1 MSPPRPSDSPRAH
14 DESNEMLILGLN
26 ALLVM
31 LTILY
36 SGAIW
41 LFARGWNR
49 LIPGR
54 NERRPSV
61 SVVLAARNESDA
73 IGTCL
78 RSLLQQRYSGRYQVI
93 VADDHSTDG
102 TDGLVAELAEQ
113 NAAVKLIRIQA
124 IPPGWAPKKF
134 ALSEAIAHSDGD
146 VILTTDADCVAPPT
160 WIEGMVRYFE
170 PQIGIVAGLV
180 TLDYPGI
187 KRTLWTRLQ
196 NLELFSL
203 FAAAA
208 GGMASGIV
216 TASGGNLAY
225 LRETYLQ
232 VGGLQAIRALVS
244 GDDDLLAQRM
254 VSETGWKMRF
264 SIDRGTIVTTRPHA
278 RLEDFFRQRRRWSSK
293 ATHQQ
298 PRNLFFL
305 LLTFMLNFSLAA
317 AFIMAF
323 ILGRGAAV
331 PLLCLAIKIFSELT
345 LLSRGARRM
354 GLKGWLPVFP
364 IWELVHIPYIVLM
377 GFAGWSGDLRW
388 KDRRF
393 TGQKGI
399 ATDARS

>member
-1 MSPPRPSDSPRAH
+1 
-14 DESNEMLILGLN
+14 MLILGLSI
-26 ALLVM
+26 LLVL

-49 LIPGR
+49 LTHGE
-54 NERRPSV
+54 NERRLSV

-73 IGTCL
+73 IGACL
-78 RSLLQQRYSGRYQVI
+78 RSLLQQRYGGRYQVI

-102 TDGLVAELAEQ
+102 TDDIVIQLAER

-134 ALSEAIAHSDGD
+134 ALSEAIAQGDGD
-146 VILTTDADCVAPPT
+146 VILTTDADCVVPPT
-160 WIEGMVRYFE
+160 WIDGMVRYFE
-170 PQIGIVAGLV
+170 PQVGIVAGLV

-232 VGGLQAIRALVS
+232 VGGLRAIRGLVS

-254 VSETGWKMRF
+254 VSATDWKMKF
-264 SIDRGTIVTTRPHA
+264 SIDPGTIVTTRPHTC
-278 RLEDFFRQRRRWSSK
+278 LEDFFRQRRRWSSK
-293 ATHQQ
+293 AVHQQ

-305 LLTFMLNFSLAA
+305 LLTFLFNVFLAA
-317 AFIMAF
+317 TLITALI
-323 ILGRGAAV
+323 GGQGATV
-331 PLLCLAIKIFSELT
+331 PLLCLAVKVLSELV
-345 LLSRGARRM
+345 LLARAARRM
-354 GLKGWLPVFP
+354 NVLGWLPIFP

-377 GFAGWSGDLRW
+377 GLAGWSGDLHW

-399 ATDARS
+399 ATDVRS